1 MLDWI
6 IFLIA
11 IISIVIS
18 LISLISLIIIKQKKD
33 SYADQ
38 DDILRAF
45 INEFTN
51 RIDKLEGRIIDVKVG
66 LDINE
71 MRIEKVTKIDKIS
84 LNKVNSTFDSK
95 TNQKE
100 LRSISR
106 LSRLNI
112 TETNIIT
119 AILNGNKSTKRIQ
132 DYIKKTREHTARLLK
147 KLYEE
152 NIVIRSSN
160 RPFTYEITDK
170 AKKIIN
176 QS

>member
-6 IFLIA
+6 ISLIA

-18 LISLISLIIIKQKKD
+18 LISLIIIKQKKD
-33 SYADQ
+33 NYVDQ

-51 RIDKLEGRIIDVKVG
+51 RIDKLEGRIVDVKVG

-71 MRIEKVTKIDKIS
+71 MRIEKVTNVDKIS
-84 LNKVNSTFDSK
+84 VNKVNSTFDNK

-100 LRSISR
+100 SRSISH

-112 TETNIIT
+112 TETNIVT

>member
-6 IFLIA
+6 ISLIA

-18 LISLISLIIIKQKKD
+18 LILLIIIKQKKD
-33 SYADQ
+33 GYTDQ

-51 RIDKLEGRIIDVKVG
+51 RIDKLEGRIVDVKVG

-71 MRIEKVTKIDKIS
+71 MRIEKVTNVDKIS
-84 LNKVNSTFDSK
+84 VNKVNSTFDNK

-100 LRSISR
+100 SRSISH

-112 TETNIIT
+112 TETNIVT

>member
-6 IFLIA
+6 ISLIA
-11 IISIVIS
+11 IISIV
-18 LISLISLIIIKQKKD
+18 ISLISLIIIKQKKD
-33 SYADQ
+33 SYVDQ

-51 RIDKLEGRIIDVKVG
+51 RIDKLEGRIVDVKVG

-71 MRIEKVTKIDKIS
+71 MRIEKVTNVDKIS
-84 LNKVNSTFDSK
+84 VNKVNNTFDNK

-100 LRSISR
+100 SRSISH

-112 TETNIIT
+112 TETNIVT